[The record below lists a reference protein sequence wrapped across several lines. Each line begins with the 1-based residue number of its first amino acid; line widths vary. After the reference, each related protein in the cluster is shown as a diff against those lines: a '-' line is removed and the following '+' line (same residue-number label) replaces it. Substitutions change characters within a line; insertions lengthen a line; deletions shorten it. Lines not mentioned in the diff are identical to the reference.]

1 MSRLYRCVRPS
12 ARTAAG
18 PAVGS
23 AAHSAVRFAVRSG
36 RRGAAM
42 FMALGALVIIAVLV
56 AGSSYISMQ
65 EARLGQNAL
74 IQSRAFAAAEYGLN
88 KIQADWDKTPNLQME
103 TGEVFD
109 TSYVLPGGEQC
120 DVQYTRLNNET
131 FWIVAEGRAS
141 TGDAVSANRQA
152 LKRVGAVLRLRI
164 PTIKADAAITAGGNV
179 TVRGGADIYGN
190 DSNPPG
196 WTSGSGQE
204 CSGSLENKAGV
215 VVPPGSAVTTQGSS
229 TVNGTPSWDTSS
241 TAGSSETYW
250 GFGDENW
257 ETLKAQALA
266 AGTYFASGGTVGNA
280 VEPDTTGTGYCN
292 KNNKYNWGEPLRGA
306 GTISACYN
314 YFPIIYSG
322 GDITLNGDGRGQ
334 GILLVQGNITI
345 NGHFEWH
352 GLIVVTNDIVRGT
365 GGATVYGG
373 VMARNE
379 VVADESVISGTTEY
393 RFSSCAL
400 ERAMRGSAQVVQAK
414 HRAWAE
420 LF

>member
-1 MSRLYRCVRPS
+1 MTRHA
-12 ARTAAG
+12 AR
-18 PAVGS
+18 S
-23 AAHSAVRFAVRSG
+23 AAPRP

-88 KIQADWDKTPNLQME
+88 KIQADWDKTPNLQMA
-103 TGEVFD
+103 TGETYD

-120 DVQYTRLNNET
+120 DVQYTRLNDET

-179 TVRGGADIYGN
+179 TIRGGADIYGN
-190 DSNPPG
+190 DANPPG

-215 VVPPGSAVTTQGSS
+215 QVPPGSSVTTQGSS
-229 TVNGTPSWDTSS
+229 TISGSPAWDTTSVAGDSS
-241 TAGSSETYW
+241 TYW

-257 ETLKAQALA
+257 ETLKAQAIA
-266 AGTYFASGGTVGNA
+266 AGTYFPTGGTIGNA
-280 VEPDTTGTGYCN
+280 IGPDTTAAGSCN
-292 KNNKYNWGEPLRGA
+292 KTNKYNWGEPWRAPTSGVVA
-306 GTISACYN
+306 NCNN

-322 GDITLNGDGRGQ
+322 GNVTLNGDGRGQ
-334 GILLVQGNITI
+334 GILLVKGNVTI
-345 NGHFEWH
+345 NGHFEFH

-365 GGATVYGG
+365 GSAQVYGG

-379 VVADESVISGTTEY
+379 VKADETIISGTTEY